1 MKKLAI
7 ICFVPILLFFWFLKP
22 IIKIRWCKKY
32 FSNRV
37 GHLVSE
43 MEHYFAY
50 KKIFKK
56 KKYFDLFPK
65 SLFVNK
71 NPSNKFLQKHYKNN
85 VFIIN
90 DTIIKLFQKT
100 QIFIEDNFRY
110 IRFENFDNEL
120 STRDNYK
127 IFNSKYKPT
136 IKFSN
141 TDMKKINNFKK
152 KIQLKDSDKLICLI
166 VRDSKY
172 LKDRFPNQDWSYHNY
187 RDSDINSFIPGINFL
202 TSIGFK
208 VIRMGK
214 NQKKSFI
221 ISNKNYFDC
230 SLSNLKSDLI
240 DVWLMSRCNL
250 CISTG
255 TGLDQIARIF
265 NNPILFVNHLPLSDW
280 SSYAKSLTHP
290 KYLYNRNTNKLL
302 NLLEYIKFS
311 FLKNTDYQKNNIKI
325 VDLNKDEILKCF
337 KEFIFLHK
345 NNWIISKKDYKIQK
359 EFQKTFKKGINIFQS
374 HIDFHRYINK
384 HSYISMNFLKK
395 GEILNL

>member
-1 MKKLAI
+1 MSLKETILKITKK
-7 ICFVPILLFFWFLKP
+7 
-22 IIKIRWCKKY
+22 
-32 FSNRV
+32 
-37 GHLVSE
+37 
-43 MEHYFAY
+43 
-50 KKIFKK
+50 FKS
-56 KKYFDLFPK
+56 P
-65 SLFVNK
+65 
-71 NPSNKFLQKHYKNN
+71 
-85 VFIIN
+85 
-90 DTIIKLFQKT
+90 
-100 QIFIEDNFRY
+100 
-110 IRFENFDNEL
+110 DNEASIVKGVPMSVL
-120 STRDNYK
+120 
-127 IFNSKYKPT
+127 PL
-136 IKFSN
+136 
-141 TDMKKINNFKK
+141 FK
-152 KIQLKDSDKLICLI
+152 D
-166 VRDSKY
+166 Y
-172 LKDRFPNQDWSYHNY
+172 LKGKNCRIKY
-187 RDSDINSFIPGINFL
+187 RGPSIPGINFL

-214 NQKKSFI
+214 NQKKSFV
-221 ISNKNYFDC
+221 ISNKNYFDY